1 MNGRLRQAM
10 SVLLHSI
17 GVVVVFAGLPRGSRR
32 SIDAVEKARMLCG
45 VQFSNRTKLQTFLP
59 NSGGKEHVDGF

>member
-17 GVVVVFAGLPRGSRR
+17 GVVAGFAGLSRGLKR
-32 SIDAVEKARMLCG
+32 SIDAVEKVRMLCG
-45 VQFSNRTKLQTFLP
+45 VQFSN
-59 NSGGKEHVDGF
+59 